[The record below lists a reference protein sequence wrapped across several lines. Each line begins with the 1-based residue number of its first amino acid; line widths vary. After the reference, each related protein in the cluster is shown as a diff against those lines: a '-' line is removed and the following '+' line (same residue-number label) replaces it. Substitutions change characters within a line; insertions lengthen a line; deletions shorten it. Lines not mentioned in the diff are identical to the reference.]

1 MSVLAVPS
9 ELLCIVLRALPRDA
23 TLRLRLA
30 CRAMCARV
38 SSLVAGREVGFRR
51 TLRVDAPSWDVA
63 ATVRSLL
70 ARFGPAVAVCRAW
83 EIRVDAARFL
93 ALAAALDQLAVG
105 AEGAGCF
112 HVALVYPGGGTYPM
126 RELAAALAPGAS
138 PGGDAGGGAAFRC
151 LTRLDLAHKGF
162 MPADGTRLVCAI
174 ARLGGLRRLT
184 SLDIT
189 HADLSGPLAPEG
201 PRALAG
207 AFGAGLTSLRL
218 AWTHVTAETWGVE
231 SRRRCRRH

>member
-30 CRAMCARV
+30 CRAMCERV

-51 TLRVDAPSWDVA
+51 SLRVDGPSWDVA
-63 ATVRSLL
+63 WQMPTVRSLL
-70 ARFGPAVAVCRAW
+70 ARFAPAVAVCRAW

-93 ALAAALDQLAVG
+93 ALAAALHQLAAG
-105 AEGAGCF
+105 AEGAAGCF
-112 HVALVYPGGGTYPM
+112 HVALVYPGGGTYPL

-138 PGGDAGGGAAFRC
+138 PGGGAGGGAAFRC
-151 LTRLDLAHKGF
+151 LTRLDLVHKGF

-189 HADLSGPLAPEG
+189 HADLSGTKSAAG
-201 PRALAG
+201 PRG
-207 AFGAGLTSLRL
+207 AEGAG
-218 AWTHVTAETWGVE
+218 WGV
-231 SRRRCRRH
+231 RRGPHVAPAGVDGRHARCRRH